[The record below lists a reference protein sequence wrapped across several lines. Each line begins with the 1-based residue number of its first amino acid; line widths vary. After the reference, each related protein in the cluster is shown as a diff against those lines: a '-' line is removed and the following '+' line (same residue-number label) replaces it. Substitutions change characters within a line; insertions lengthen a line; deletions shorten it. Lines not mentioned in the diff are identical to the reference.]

1 MYPVRKHS
9 NGDPQPGQQARGT
22 IFVRTCKVQGISQW
36 LVDIYLTLGF
46 LSVEFEALALPEA
59 LTLAST
65 IRKDIFALLGIN
77 LPSDSDK
84 ALKDLVPT
92 GTCCCL

>member
-1 MYPVRKHS
+1 MYLVRKHS
-9 NGDPQPGQQARGT
+9 NGDPQPGQQARRT
-22 IFVRTCKVQGISQW
+22 KSVRTCKVEGISQW

-59 LTLAST
+59 LTLPST

-77 LPSDSDK
+77 LPPASDK